1 MLDPYH
7 MRDLSLERQRA
18 MIEWREQQRQ
28 FERLGLHESPL
39 KGLIKSL
46 IRRLE
51 TVSQPAQ
58 PEVQV
63 PPRTEQRR
71 REA

>member
-7 MRDLSLERQRA
+7 IRELSLERQRA

-39 KGLIKSL
+39 KGLVNAI

-51 TVSQPAQ
+51 TLNHPAQ
-58 PEVQV
+58 PEVQAQ
-63 PPRTEQRR
+63 PRTEQRR